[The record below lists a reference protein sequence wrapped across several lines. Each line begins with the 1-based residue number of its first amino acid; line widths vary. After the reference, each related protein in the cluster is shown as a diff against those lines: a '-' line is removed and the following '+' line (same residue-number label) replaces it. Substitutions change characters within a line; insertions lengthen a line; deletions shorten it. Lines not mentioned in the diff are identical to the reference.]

1 MNDIAQA
8 MFNHKLVSEVFKPHN
23 TITFDI
29 LRSIFQKLA
38 HSSIMRLNDQSMSK
52 LFDLMIMVVKYQLYS
67 CSKPSDLITITDNHL
82 VSLIEMIGH
91 GEDEQETIELVETVR
106 NQFLYHYTNRFDL
119 VTLQLMRYS
128 LLNLFKDVHTRVSI
142 FLREGIQLANGQFRI
157 EVNTIQVEC
166 ECQVPGVIRYFQPP
180 DNQLARVDNFPIN
193 CEYVVNDTRTMLGL
207 NM

>member
-1 MNDIAQA
+1 
-8 MFNHKLVSEVFKPHN
+8 
-23 TITFDI
+23 
-29 LRSIFQKLA
+29 
-38 HSSIMRLNDQSMSK
+38 
-52 LFDLMIMVVKYQLYS
+52 MVVKYQLYS

-180 DNQLARVDNFPIN
+180 DNQLARVEHFPIN